1 MARQKATMTFNQGM
15 KVACKVITDTIRE
28 YSEQKYDDYEI
39 RQYLSAK
46 ERLNNEYARDV
57 INDLL
62 KVLDDINEK
71 IDEQLAKDILEIKEV
86 EDVGT
91 DGNGEV
97 SAEAVHGSR
106 AGSEEKVS
114 EVHTGFSKA

>member
-46 ERLNNEYARDV
+46 ERLNNEFARDV

-62 KVLDDINEK
+62 KVLDGINEK
-71 IDEQLAKDILEIKEV
+71 IDEQLAKDILEIKEI
-86 EDVGT
+86 EDVRADGDGT
-91 DGNGEV
+91 V
-97 SAEAVHGSR
+97 PAEAVRTGGER
-106 AGSEEKVS
+106 PEKEVS
-114 EVHTGFSKA
+114 EVHTGLSET